1 MENSQKLDFIIYV
14 GSLAML
20 CALLTAIALVN
31 FSRKKQLAKE
41 SKIQAL
47 ELKNK
52 ELEHK
57 RQIENFKLVNE
68 AEEKERQRLA
78 KDLHDG
84 VLPVLSTSCRSL
96 EKNAMDFGT
105 SQFDLTR
112 MEKDI
117 EIIFETVT
125 TLRNVSH
132 NLIPPYLVAN
142 GLIAALKQHVLQIDG
157 SGPFKT
163 TFTNHT
169 NYKNNLPF
177 TIAEQLNIYRVC
189 LELLNNLCR
198 HSPFEFLAFNI
209 LSDTEH
215 LIIDI
220 IHNGKAVTNQ
230 EMEVYTRNSNGLGL
244 RSIQSRLM
252 LLNAR
257 LDYIDQG
264 ETSRIKL
271 HIPVA
276 QNN

>member
-1 MENSQKLDFIIYV
+1 MNMTLVLGFLTMTVLIMLVITIIN
-14 GSLAML
+14 
-20 CALLTAIALVN
+20 VN
-31 FSRKKQLAKE
+31 RRRQLAKE

-47 ELKNK
+47 ELEKK

-105 SQFDLTR
+105 TQFDLAR

-157 SGPFKT
+157 SGTFKT

-230 EMEVYTRNSNGLGL
+230 EMEVYTRNSSGLGL
-244 RSIQSRLM
+244 RSIQSRLL